1 MIKVFDRETGS
12 SLGSLT
18 EDQLDFLIENLEEE
32 STRDQDYYIDKDVIE
47 MLEKKGIA
55 ADLKEFLQRALG
67 SRKGAEIVWEDA

>member
-1 MIKVFDRETGS
+1 MIKVIDRETGS

-47 MLEKKGIA
+47 MLEGKGID
-55 ADLKEFLQRALG
+55 ADLKAFLERALG
-67 SRKGAEIVWEDA
+67 SRKSAEIVWEDA

>member
-1 MIKVFDRETGS
+1 MIKVIDRETGS

-47 MLEKKGIA
+47 MLAGKGID
-55 ADLKEFLQRALG
+55 ADLKEFLERALG
-67 SRKGAEIVWEDA
+67 GRKSAEIVWEDA